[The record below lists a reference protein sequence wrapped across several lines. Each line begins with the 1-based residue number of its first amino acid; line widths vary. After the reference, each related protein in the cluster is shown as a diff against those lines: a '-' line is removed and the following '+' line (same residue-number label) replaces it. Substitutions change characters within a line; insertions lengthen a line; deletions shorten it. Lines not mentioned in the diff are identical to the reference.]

1 MCHIMVVKSKEN
13 EAMMK
18 LAYKYYV
25 VNSDNRIVCGFP
37 TEEKAVS
44 YASRNRYR
52 GLSSNN
58 LRNRGIDPLNVE
70 SWSVALFD
78 ATSCQVDKE
87 ETKE

>member
-1 MCHIMVVKSKEN
+1 MVVKSKEN

-52 GLSSNN
+52 VFSSNN

-70 SWSVALFD
+70 SWSVALCD
-78 ATSCQVDKE
+78 AARCLVDKE

>member
-1 MCHIMVVKSKEN
+1 MVVKSKEN
-13 EAMMK
+13 ETMMK

-44 YASRNRYR
+44 YASKNRYR
-52 GLSSNN
+52 VFSSNN
-58 LRNRGIDPLNVE
+58 LHNKGIDPLNVE

-78 ATSCQVDKE
+78 ATSSQVEKK

>member
-1 MCHIMVVKSKEN
+1 
-13 EAMMK
+13 MMK

-44 YASRNRYR
+44 DASRNRYR
-52 GLSSNN
+52 VFSSNK

>member
-1 MCHIMVVKSKEN
+1 MVVKSKEN

-52 GLSSNN
+52 VFSSNN
-58 LRNRGIDPLNVE
+58 LRNRGIDPLNIE

-78 ATSCQVDKE
+78 ATSYQVDKE

>member
-1 MCHIMVVKSKEN
+1 MVVKSKEN

-52 GLSSNN
+52 VSSSNN
-58 LRNRGIDPLNVE
+58 LRNRGIDPLNIE